1 MSGYQPSNLFGG
13 ANQVQQLASLA
24 RDGSR
29 LLRQELA
36 LARQETI
43 EKLPPAARSLA
54 MIAGG
59 GVIAVYGSAYL
70 LQTIVRLLSTRMPPW
85 LASLLTGG
93 ALTLGG
99 IVLAGR
105 GSRQLSELDIIPQK
119 TINSLREDKEW
130 LLHQIRSR
138 LI

>member
-105 GSRQLSELDIIPQK
+105 GSRQLSELNIIPQK